1 MIKINDKAKTF
12 IVCAIII
19 ITTFILAILLT
30 QKEPFYVTYT
40 ENNPY
45 SQTMLANGRTINSD
59 GEISDIVDEQSN
71 FLDSTSSETFSGIN
85 TFNNGDI
92 SFKHLSSWSPK
103 NNTENS
109 EIDFLINGRNA
120 MFSVVKEEV
129 PEKFTIKDYVS
140 STKKTIEKKENNNII
155 KTEDT
160 AYNNLKGTT
169 IVYEIIN
176 TENNTKSIVNEFC
189 LIHNNHIYV
198 FTYYTDETKYE
209 NYLNEYEDLLNTL
222 TFLN

>member
-1 MIKINDKAKTF
+1 MIKINDKIKTL
-12 IVCAIII
+12 IVCTIIII
-19 ITTFILAILLT
+19 ITFILANLLT
-30 QKEPFYVTYT
+30 QKEPFYVTYV

-45 SQTMLANGRTINSD
+45 SQTMLANGRAINSD
-59 GEISDIVDEQSN
+59 GEIANVVDEQSN
-71 FLDSTSSETFSGIN
+71 FLDSNSSETFSGIN
-85 TFNNGDI
+85 TFNNGEF

-103 NNTENS
+103 NNTESS

-155 KTEDT
+155 KTEEVT
-160 AYNNLKGTT
+160 YNGLNGTT
-169 IVYEIIN
+169 IIYEIIN
-176 TENNTKSIVNEFC
+176 EENNTKSIVNEFC
-189 LIHNNHIYV
+189 LIHNNYIYV

-222 TFLN
+222 TFIN